1 MVKGVESLLCKCK
14 ALIQTSGPQ
23 NKTNKQRN
31 KQDQDDYRTKLILPI
46 SLSLQI
52 PSSVFSSL

>member
-1 MVKGVESLLCKCK
+1 MVKGVECLLCKCK

-31 KQDQDDYRTKLILPI
+31 KQDQDDHRTKLILPI